1 MDLPD
6 PGIEPGSPALQADS
20 FIEGS
25 LVSGSDNEESIMR
38 RCYVSLIPQ
47 LQNPSR
53 PGTITLEWP
62 PGVTREG
69 YLFREKLSA
78 QLVKGDELPG

>member
-1 MDLPD
+1 
-6 PGIEPGSPALQADS
+6 
-20 FIEGS
+20 
-25 LVSGSDNEESIMR
+25 MR

-53 PGTITLEWP
+53 AGNITLEWS

-69 YLFREKLSA
+69 YLFREKLFA